1 MKYSFMSFSAPDAS
15 LAELVGLAA
24 RLGYDGIEPRI
35 DASHKH
41 GVEVGI
47 SHDKCAEYK
56 KIAADKGI
64 AFSCVATSCRFA
76 DDTVLLSN
84 IEYAKQVLWLA
95 NELGAGCIR
104 VFGGQLSDP
113 DNRPDAIFRVASAL
127 RELSGVAGD
136 VKICMETHDSW
147 CDPANV
153 AAVME
158 LCGCD
163 NVRVNWDIMH
173 PVLTANKTVAES
185 FDIIGKWVSHVH
197 IHDGTREGGKLT
209 MLPIGSGKVDH
220 KAALKCLLG
229 SGYTGYISG
238 EWINWSYPD
247 HLAHEL
253 ATLKRLEAELTR

>member
-1 MKYSFMSFSAPDAS
+1 MKYSFMSFSMPDAS
-15 LAELVGLAA
+15 FRELVETAA

-35 DASHKH
+35 DAGHKH

-47 SHDKCAEYK
+47 SHDECTEYK
-56 KIAADKGI
+56 KIAADAGIGI
-64 AFSCVATSCRFA
+64 ACVATSCRFA

-104 VFGGQLSDP
+104 VFGGQLKPES
-113 DNRPDAIFRVASAL
+113 RPDAIFRAAAAL
-127 RELSGVAGD
+127 RELSDVAGD
-136 VKICMETHDSW
+136 VMICMETHDSW
-147 CDPANV
+147 CDPENI

-185 FDIIGKWVSHVH
+185 FDMIGKWVSHVH

-220 KAALKCLLG
+220 KAALECLLG
-229 SGYTGYISG
+229 SGYAGYISG
-238 EWINWSYPD
+238 EWINWNYPD

-253 ATLKRLEAELTR
+253 ATLKRLEAELTL

>member
-1 MKYSFMSFSAPDAS
+1 MKYSFMSFSMPDAS
-15 LAELVGLAA
+15 FRELTETAA
-24 RLGYDGIEPRI
+24 RRGYDGIEPRI
-35 DASHKH
+35 DAGHKH

-47 SHDKCAEYK
+47 SHDECTEYK
-56 KIAADKGI
+56 KIAADAGIGI
-64 AFSCVATSCRFA
+64 ACVATSCRFA

-104 VFGGQLSDP
+104 VFGGQLKPES
-113 DNRPDAIFRVASAL
+113 RSDAIFRVAAAL
-127 RELSGVAGD
+127 RELSDVAGD

-147 CDPANV
+147 CDPENV

-185 FDIIGKWVSHVH
+185 YDLIGKWVSHVH
-197 IHDGTREGGKLT
+197 IHDGSRDSGKLT

-220 KAALKCLLG
+220 KAELECLLG
-229 SGYTGYISG
+229 SGYAGYISG
-238 EWINWSYPD
+238 EWINWNYPD

-253 ATLKRLEAELTR
+253 ATLKRLEAELTL